1 MSNENI
7 FKVTSV
13 EPNESGTFGKFVCKP
28 LDRGY
33 GITLG
38 NSLRRVLLSSLE
50 GVAVT
55 SIKIDGVL
63 HEFSTIPGVREDV
76 SEIILNLKQVRMK
89 FTRNELTEADI
100 IVDISGECVFT
111 AENLNVNSD
120 IEILN
125 PKLHIATLDEDAHI
139 RMHCHIEKGK
149 GYVPSTKN
157 KKETDVI
164 GVIPIDSI
172 YSPILRAK
180 YEVANVRVGNEMDY
194 DSLTMEVQTDGSIK
208 AADALASAA
217 SIMTCY
223 LDEFKKLATTDDEL
237 QKPPFVPDGDEEEG
251 GDEGGTGGGIGD
263 ESIDRLQLSVRA
275 SNCLKRANIYTISD
289 LIAHSEAELSKIR
302 NLGKKS
308 VDEIIV
314 KLKDVGLELKPN
326 DE

>member
-13 EPNESGTFGKFVCKP
+13 ESNESGTFGKFVCKP

-223 LDEFKKLATTDDEL
+223 LDEFKNWLRQTMNCKSRLSFPTGMKKRAAMKAVRAAVSVTN
-237 QKPPFVPDGDEEEG
+237 PSIAYNYPFVHP
-251 GDEGGTGGGIGD
+251 
-263 ESIDRLQLSVRA
+263 
-275 SNCLKRANIYTISD
+275 
-289 LIAHSEAELSKIR
+289 
-302 NLGKKS
+302 
-308 VDEIIV
+308 IV
-314 KLKDVGLELKPN
+314 
-326 DE
+326 

>member
-13 EPNESGTFGKFVCKP
+13 ETNDVNFGKFVCKP

-63 HEFSTIPGVREDV
+63 HEFTTIPGVREDV

-89 FTRNELTEADI
+89 FNTKEITEADI
-100 IVDISGECVFT
+100 IVDISGECDFT
-111 AENLNVNSD
+111 AADLNVNSD

-125 PKLHIATLDEDAHI
+125 PALHIATLDEDAHI
-139 RMHCHIEKGK
+139 RMHCHIERGK
-149 GYVPSTKN
+149 GYIPSAKN
-157 KKETDVI
+157 KKETDVS

-172 YSPILRAK
+172 FSPTLRAK
-180 YEVANVRVGNEMDY
+180 YEV
-194 DSLTMEVQTDGSIK
+194 LTMEVQTDGSIT
-208 AADALASAA
+208 AADALATAA
-217 SIMTCY
+217 NIMSSY
-223 LDEFKKLATTDDEL
+223 LDEFKKLATTDDKL
-237 QKPPFVPDGDEEEG
+237 QEGVFVRDSSEEDAEG
-251 GDEGGTGGGIGD
+251 AEGSGRAEGETD
-263 ESIDRLQLSVRA
+263 ESIDLLQLSVRA
-275 SNCLKRANIYTISD
+275 SNCLKRANIYTIGD
-289 LIAHSEAELSKIR
+289 LVAHTETDLSKIR
-302 NLGKKS
+302 NLGRKS

-314 KLKDVGLELKPN
+314 KLRDFGHELKSN